1 MMIQRRWKAIAIAG
15 TLGATTVGVG
25 LALTGRFST
34 GRPEAPA
41 TADGSTGATSKS
53 ALATFAER
61 IETGDT
67 TALMDLCQSIA
78 PRTGQSNNVVVTAP
92 EADDLIKVLQSIRA
106 AFKSFAPAG
115 RASAIA
121 ASGRILNRFSVE
133 PTADRWLDTLHPTH
147 DLIIAGLADSHVDV
161 RCSAL
166 TEVQVHW
173 NWLPGRAMTPN
184 EESILSEWK
193 DAFIKP
199 ATRCLGD
206 REPRSR
212 AAAVVC
218 LGAAAIDS
226 IAAPAVSYIEDPE
239 NGGVR
244 YKALLTFANRPSLLT
259 DDAVLKRLHDKEPG
273 VAELAEI
280 ILKGRGLT
288 KDQIYLGRQMD
299 DPHPEVRA
307 AVIPLIRDRTDI
319 DPVVWLIQLSRDND
333 ETVRGKAAE
342 ALADRES
349 PEVDRRL
356 NEMANSDTS
365 SAIRASA
372 AKLVA
377 KLVKATTANLPN
389 LPPTTTTSGL
399 NIRAN

>member
-15 TLGATTVGVG
+15 TLGASAVGVG
-25 LALTGRFST
+25 LALSGRFST
-34 GRPEAPA
+34 GRPEARA
-41 TADGSTGATSKS
+41 TADGSPTSASKS
-53 ALATFAER
+53 ALATLAGR

-67 TALMDLCQSIA
+67 AALMEFCQSIA
-78 PRTGQSNNVVVTAP
+78 PRNGQPTDAVAAGP
-92 EADDLIKVLQSIRA
+92 EADDLIKVLQGIRA
-106 AFKSFAPAG
+106 GFKSFAPAG

-133 PTADRWLDTLHPTH
+133 PAPDRWLDALRPTH

-193 DAFIKP
+193 DAFIHP
-199 ATRCLGD
+199 STRCLGD

-226 IAAPAVSYIEDPE
+226 IAAPAAAYVEDPE

-244 YKALLTFANRPSLLT
+244 YKALMTFANRPSLLSE
-259 DDAVLKRLHDKEPG
+259 DAVLKRLHDKETG
-273 VAELAEI
+273 VADLAEL

-319 DPVVWLIQLSRDND
+319 DPVVWLLQLSRDGD

-356 NEMANSDTS
+356 NEMANSDVS
-365 SAIRASA
+365 PAVRASA

-377 KLVKATTANLPN
+377 KLVKAAAANLPN
-389 LPPTTTTSGL
+389 LPPTATSSSL
-399 NIRAN
+399 SIRAN